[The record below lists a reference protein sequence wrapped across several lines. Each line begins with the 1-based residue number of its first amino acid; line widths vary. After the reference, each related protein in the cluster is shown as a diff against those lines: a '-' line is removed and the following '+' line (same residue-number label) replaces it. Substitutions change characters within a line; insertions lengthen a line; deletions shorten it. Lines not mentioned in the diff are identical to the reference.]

1 MLYGALL
8 FLVITVI
15 TGLLGF
21 GFIAFPAAGVAQIV
35 FFLSLTLFFIT
46 LIKGVPNGA

>member
-1 MLYGALL
+1 MLYGALM

-21 GFIAFPAAGVAQIV
+21 GFIAFAAAGIAQMV
-35 FFLSLTLFFIT
+35 FFLALTLFFIT
-46 LIKGVPNGA
+46 LIKGWPSRA